1 MMAGGAGLRVF
12 GWIAAGFAALALAGC
27 ASAPSTV
34 YDLAAARPPA
44 ARPLGVQ
51 FRIGEPVAT
60 SDLDSDRILVRDGVT
75 LAFLP
80 GGRWPQQLTSL
91 FRARLIET
99 FQNAGLARSIDGG
112 AASANYELALDIR
125 AFELDAATSEAHVEV
140 AAKIVSLTSGRI
152 VDVAIVSARSP
163 APSTGAVVVVA
174 SLNQASADAMTQ
186 IVRFVARGL

>member
-1 MMAGGAGLRVF
+1 MAGGAGLRVF
-12 GWIAAGFAALALAGC
+12 GWFAAGFAALALAGC

-75 LAFLP
+75 LALLP
-80 GGRWPQQLTSL
+80 SGRWPQQLTSL

-112 AASANYELALDIR
+112 AATAEYELALDIR
-125 AFELDAATSEAHVEV
+125 SFELDATTSEAHVEV
-140 AAKIVSLTSGRI
+140 AAKIVALTSGRI
-152 VDVAIVSARSP
+152 VDVAIFSARQPVASSNA
-163 APSTGAVVVVA
+163 APVVA
-174 SLNQASADAMTQ
+174 ALDQASADVMSQ
-186 IVRFVARGL
+186 IVRFVARRL